1 MSAITTLNPKAESAR
16 HAQALAINISAAR
29 GLAEMLK
36 TNLGPKGTMKMLVSG
51 AGDIKITKDG
61 NILLH
66 EMQVQHPTASLIAR
80 AATAQDDITG
90 DGTTSIVLIIGE
102 LLKQADLY
110 MDEGLHPRIVAEGFE
125 LAKKEALQVLDT
137 LKIPVTVNRETLVQ
151 IARTSLRTKLSIENA
166 DILTDIVVD
175 AILAI
180 NESGKPTD
188 LNMIE
193 IMEMQHRTEADSRLV
208 RGIVLDHGGRH
219 PSMPKA
225 LKNAY
230 ILTCNV
236 SLEYEKT
243 EVNAEAD
250 SRLVRGIVLDHG
262 GRHPSMPKALKNAYI
277 LTCNVSLEYEKTEVN
292 AGFFYKNTEERD
304 RLVASER
311 KFIDDRVQKIVELK
325 RKVCSD
331 GDKNKSFVVINQKGI
346 DPFSLDMLAK
356 EGILALRRAKRRNM
370 ERLTLACGGEAMNSV
385 ENLTK
390 ECLGFAED
398 VYEHVLGEEKYTFVE
413 GCKNPKSV
421 TVLLKGSTKYILNQL
436 KDALRDGL
444 RSLTNAI
451 EDGCVIPGGG
461 AFEIVA
467 HQALTQYKE
476 QVKGRARLGV
486 QAFAE
491 SLLIIPKAI
500 AQNAGHNQQETIV
513 KLQHE
518 YATSKIPVGIDI
530 ATGEAM
536 EPKSLGIFDNYRVK
550 KQLIH
555 SSTSIATNLILV
567 DEILRA
573 GLSSLRP
580 GGQ

>member
-16 HAQALAINISAAR
+16 QAQALAINISAAR

-61 NILLH
+61 NTLLH

-90 DGTTSIVLIIGE
+90 DGTTSIVLLIGE

-110 MDEGLHPRIVAEGFE
+110 ISEGLHPRIIGEGFE
-125 LAKKEALQVLDT
+125 TAKKEALAVLDE
-137 LKIPVTVNRETLVQ
+137 LKIPIKNDRETLLQ
-151 IARTSLRTKLSIENA
+151 IARTSLRTKLSQENA

-175 AILAI
+175 AMLALH
-180 NESGKPTD
+180 EPGKPTD
-188 LNMIE
+188 LNMVE

-219 PSMPKA
+219 PSMPKS
-225 LKNAY
+225 LKNAF
-230 ILTCNV
+230 
-236 SLEYEKT
+236 
-243 EVNAEAD
+243 
-250 SRLVRGIVLDHG
+250 
-262 GRHPSMPKALKNAYI
+262 I

-292 AGFFYKNTEERD
+292 AGFFYKSADERE
-304 RLVASER
+304 RLVSSER
-311 KFIDDRVQKIVELK
+311 KFIDDRVQKVVELK
-325 RKVCSD
+325 RKVCS
-331 GDKNKSFVVINQKGI
+331 GDDKDKTFVLINQKGV
-346 DPFSLDMLAK
+346 DPLSLDVLAK

-370 ERLTLACGGEAMNSV
+370 ERITLACGGEAMNSF
-385 ENLTK
+385 EDLKK

-398 VYEHVLGEEKYTFVE
+398 VYEHVLGEEKFTFIE

-444 RSLTNAI
+444 RSVNNAF
-451 EDGCVIPGGG
+451 EDGCVIPGAG

-467 HQALTQYKE
+467 HQALTKSKE
-476 QVKGRARLGV
+476 QIKSRARLGV

-491 SLLIIPKAI
+491 SLLIVPKAI
-500 AQNAGHNQQETIV
+500 SQNSGHDQQETIV

-518 YATSKIPVGIDI
+518 YGASKIPVGIDI
-530 ATGEAM
+530 ATGEPM
-536 EPKSLGIFDNYRVK
+536 DPKSAGIFDNYRVK

-555 SSTSIATNLILV
+555 SSTTIATNLLLV